1 MKLKQGISLP
11 AFLDQ
16 VKECQGEVYFKTN
29 EGDCLNLKSVLTTY
43 IFVTLMMEPEVLE
56 NGWITC
62 EDMADYRILNTYLI
76 S

>member
-1 MKLKQGISLP
+1 MKLKQGVSLP

-16 VKECQGEVYFKTN
+16 VKKCQGEVYFKTN

-43 IFVTLMMEPEVLE
+43 IFVTLMMEPEVIE

-62 EDMADYRILNTYLI
+62 EDTADYGILNTYLK